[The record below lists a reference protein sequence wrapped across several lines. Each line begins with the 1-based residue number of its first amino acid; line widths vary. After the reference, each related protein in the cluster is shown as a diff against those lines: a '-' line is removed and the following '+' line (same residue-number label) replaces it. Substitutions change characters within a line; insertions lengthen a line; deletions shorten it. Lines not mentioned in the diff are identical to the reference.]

1 MPGRMSF
8 VMALLAALLL
18 APPALAGDPSQACLR
33 ASGDA
38 GQRCLASYTEAL
50 RRCRSRRDAACE
62 VALRAPGGR
71 LKAIVAAVTAPVSA
85 KCPFSA
91 AEPLGVPTAAD
102 VPLRVREACG
112 DFGEEITDLVYAD
125 QLGSPGGAMVGSAD
139 GALLRCQREVA
150 NRTARL
156 GATTLRL
163 WGDCNQRAYRGAGCQ
178 RAKRDARIDEI
189 RARVARRIQQRCGAR
204 YAALNLGPLDA
215 LLETIVVRGR
225 HYAQRVYPPND
236 LGPTADFG
244 PYPVGIRTLAL
255 VDPSRSN
262 AQGTGPR
269 PVTVEVYY
277 PSTAAATAGVPRDVA
292 EVLGIPVVE
301 TPAYRDVA
309 RAPGRFPLVL
319 FSHGN
324 GGIRIQSFFFAAHLA
339 SHGYVVVSPDHH
351 GNTFTD
357 ALAGVVDPG
366 VFDNRPRDMSFLIDR
381 FLAFDA
387 DPQSPFAGAI
397 DATRIGAS
405 GHSFGGLTAFRLVG
419 ADPLR
424 DPRVRAILP
433 QAPGSPF
440 TPEFFAGITVPVMI
454 LGGSIDETTPF
465 PSQQQTPWELIPSG
479 ASVVA
484 LAELRNAGHFT
495 FSDYCEPPRELLA
508 FLGGFDE
515 ACEPRHLPWRHA
527 HDIVNYLSLN
537 FFDATLRGDAAA
549 LARLDPA
556 VVATIED
563 VTYQTK

>member
-1 MPGRMSF
+1 MPL
-8 VMALLAALLL
+8 VLALLATLLV
-18 APPALAGDPSQACLR
+18 APVASAGDPSQACLR

-38 GQRCLASYTEAL
+38 GQRCLSAYTEAL
-50 RRCRSRRDAACE
+50 RRCRSRRDDACE
-62 VALRAPGGR
+62 AALRAPGGR
-71 LKAIVAAVTAPVSA
+71 LAAILAAVEEPAQK
-85 KCPFSA
+85 KCSFAA
-91 AEPLGVPTAAD
+91 AEPLGYTTAAD
-102 VPLRVREACG
+102 VPLRLREACA
-112 DFGEEITDLVYAD
+112 DFGDEITDLVYAD
-125 QLGSPGGAMVGSAD
+125 ELGSPGGAMVGSAD

-156 GATTLRL
+156 GATTLRV
-163 WGDCNQRAYRGAGCQ
+163 WGDYDQTAYRSGAGN
-178 RAKRDARIDEI
+178 RAKRDARIAEV
-189 RARVARRIQQRCGAR
+189 RARVAQRIGKRCGAH
-204 YAALNLGPLDA
+204 YGALNLGPLDA

-244 PYPVGIRTLAL
+244 PYPVGIRTVAL
-255 VDPSRSN
+255 TDPSRSN
-262 AQGTGPR
+262 VQGTGPR
-269 PVTVEVYY
+269 PVTTEVYY
-277 PSTAAATAGVPRDVA
+277 PSTEAATAGVPRDVA

-309 RAPGRFPLVL
+309 RAPGRFPLVV

-357 ALAGVVDPG
+357 ALSGIVDAQVG
-366 VFDNRPRDMSFLIDR
+366 DNRPRDMSFLIDR

-397 DATRIGAS
+397 DAARIGAS
-405 GHSFGGLTAFRLVG
+405 GHSFGGFTAFRLAG

-424 DPRVRAILP
+424 DPRVKAIFP
-433 QAPGSPF
+433 QAPAAPF
-440 TPEFFAGITVPVMI
+440 GPAFFAGLTVPVMI
-454 LGGSIDETTPF
+454 VGGSIDETTPF
-465 PSQQQTPWELIPSG
+465 PSQQQVPYDLIPSG

-495 FSDYCEPPRELLA
+495 FSDYCEPPRALLE
-508 FLGGFDE
+508 FLGGFEE

-527 HDIVNYLSLN
+527 HDIVNYLGLN
-537 FFDATLRGDAAA
+537 FFDATLRGDAGA

-563 VTYQTK
+563 VTYQRK